1 MASSRK
7 ADFNLNSIGKAATD
21 SRYINYKALQY
32 AIIYGKKPNLGFLQ
46 DREIAEKRIAE
57 LDKIYARGEKPPLA
71 QKFSSPTKKA
81 RKNKEQYDTQN
92 VKVENIKTGEVLEF
106 KNIYRA
112 CKYLAPIMNKSV
124 PTIFRKIRMQE
135 TYLGYSFELKEKPS
149 IRAENIKTGEVLE
162 FENINQLSKYLG
174 EKCGNELRSDK
185 IKEKIEYKKIYK
197 KEWRFS
203 YIEEGD

>member
-32 AIIYGKKPNLGFLQ
+32 AIIYGKKPNLRFLQ

-106 KNIYRA
+106 
-112 CKYLAPIMNKSV
+112 
-124 PTIFRKIRMQE
+124 
-135 TYLGYSFELKEKPS
+135 
-149 IRAENIKTGEVLE
+149 
-162 FENINQLSKYLG
+162 ENINQLSKYLG

>member
-71 QKFSSPTKKA
+71 QKFSSPTKKS
-81 RKNKEQYDTQN
+81 RKNRESYDTQN
-92 VKVENIKTGEVLEF
+92 VKVENIKTGEVLNF

-112 CKYLAPIMNKSV
+112 CKYLAPIIDRSI

-135 TYLGYSFELKEKPS
+135 DYLGYRFELEKKHK
-149 IRAENIKTGEVLE
+149 IRAENIKTGEVLD

-174 EKCGNELRSDK
+174 ERCGNELRADK
-185 IKEKIEYKKIYK
+185 IKEKIEYEKLYK